1 MKEAIAL
8 NKITQFVLLG
18 LFLTIII
25 GSIFYF
31 VQNWM
36 SWQEEIKVFK
46 TAKINSNILYLKNLN
61 RGNYLIKL
69 NIEDTIAEFDLPISY
84 EVKRDGIKVG
94 DSLSKLA
101 NSEKFEIYRIGNN
114 NSSIK
119 VSELTIY

>member
-1 MKEAIAL
+1 
-8 NKITQFVLLG
+8 
-18 LFLTIII
+18 
-25 GSIFYF
+25 
-31 VQNWM
+31 M

-46 TAKINSNILYLKNLN
+46 TAKINSKILYLKNLK